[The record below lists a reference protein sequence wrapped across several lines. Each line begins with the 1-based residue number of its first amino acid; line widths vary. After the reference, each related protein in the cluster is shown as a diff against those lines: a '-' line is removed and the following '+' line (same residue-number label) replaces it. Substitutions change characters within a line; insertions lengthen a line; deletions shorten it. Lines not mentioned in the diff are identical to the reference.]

1 MIIKKSP
8 TGVKITKRFF
18 LALDT
23 LTEQKKIRGMQT
35 FTRMHGI
42 NYWNFST
49 LRKDQDKRM
58 LKPEWLAYLVQDFD
72 INAEWL
78 LVGVGD
84 MFKTS
89 NNDK

>member
-1 MIIKKSP
+1 MILKISP
-8 TGVKITKRFF
+8 TGAAITKRFF
-18 LALDT
+18 SVIDVLIN
-23 LTEQKKIRGMQT
+23 QRKIRGMKT
-35 FTRMHGI
+35 FTDMHDI

-58 LKPEWLAYLVQDFD
+58 LKPEWLAYLVQEF
-72 INAEWL
+72 NVSAEWL
-78 LVGVGD
+78 LTGVGS